1 MYHRK
6 ILVDETMR
14 ELTAHGTN
22 EFPVIVNHDDLWMFE
37 GKRVPIHWHT
47 DLEFC
52 LPKNGTALYQIYQQ
66 TYKIQPG
73 QALLINSNVPHSC
86 DSPSGGRV
94 SCSSIIVRPDF
105 LYGEFGS
112 DIERNCFRPF
122 LNHPDLPCVCLS
134 QAMPEAEEIIQMLQ
148 RVDELF
154 YQRPFCFELKIKAL
168 LCEVF
173 SRILISQHAVSP
185 KTHSETKINLERL
198 EVMLYYI
205 HTHFDSAISLPDLAA
220 QVHLSREVCCRL
232 FRKMTG
238 RTFTCYLQEYR
249 VSKSIPLIQSGQY
262 SISEIAAMTGF
273 SNASRFAQAF
283 HAQIGC
289 NPSEY
294 RTHSQTNLL

>member
-1 MYHRK
+1 MNYRK
-6 ILVDETMR
+6 ILVDDTMR

-22 EFPVIVNHDDLWMFE
+22 EFPVAVNHDDLWMFE
-37 GKRVPIHWHT
+37 GKRVPVHWHT

-52 LPKNGTALYQIYQQ
+52 LPKNGTACYQIYQQ
-66 TYKIQPG
+66 TYMVQPG
-73 QALLINSNVPHSC
+73 QAFLINSNVPHSC
-86 DSPSGGRV
+86 DSPSGSRTAY
-94 SCSSIIVRPDF
+94 SSIIVRPDF

-112 DIERNCFRPF
+112 DIERNCFRLF
-122 LNHPDLPCVCLS
+122 LGHPDLPCVLFS
-134 QAMPEAEEIIQMLQ
+134 REEDEIVQMLR

-173 SRILISQHAVSP
+173 SRILVSRHAVTP

-238 RTFTCYLQEYR
+238 RTLSCYLREYR
-249 VSKSIPLIQSGQY
+249 VSKSIPLLQSGQY

-283 HAQIGC
+283 RTQLGC
-289 NPSEY
+289 NPGEY
-294 RTHSQTNLL
+294 RAHSQTSLL

>member
-94 SCSSIIVRPDF
+94 SYSSIIVRPDF

-238 RTFTCYLQEYR
+238 RTFTCL
-249 VSKSIPLIQSGQY
+249 SLIH
-262 SISEIAAMTGF
+262 I
-273 SNASRFAQAF
+273 
-283 HAQIGC
+283 
-289 NPSEY
+289 
-294 RTHSQTNLL
+294 

>member
-1 MYHRK
+1 MSHKK
-6 ILVDETMR
+6 ILVDNTRR

-22 EFPVIVNHDDLWMFE
+22 EFPVTVNHDDLWMFE
-37 GKRVPIHWHT
+37 GKRVPIHWHV

-52 LPKNGTALYQIYQQ
+52 LPKDGTALYQIYQQ
-66 TYKIQPG
+66 TYKVLPG

-86 DSPSGGRV
+86 TSPSGSRT
-94 SCSSIIVRPDF
+94 SYSSIIVRPDF

-122 LNHPDLPCVCLS
+122 LNQPDLPCLCLS
-134 QAMPEAEEIIQMLQ
+134 PEALEAGTIIRMLQ
-148 RVDELF
+148 SVDELF

-168 LCEVF
+168 LCEIF
-173 SRILISQHAVSP
+173 SRILISQRAIAP

-232 FRKMTG
+232 FRKLTG

-249 VSKSIPLIQSGQY
+249 ISKSIPLIQSGQY